1 MFISYLLYFVHFR
14 PVDVRTQQPGFF
26 VVKMEVWL
34 LYSFDLAAYLMLI
47 VEAPEELSVELV
59 GPALLVAELGLE
71 FESVPELAAEI
82 ELELLLVELK
92 LELAFVVLIVED
104 VASKFPNLFVVAVLE
119 YFGPDG
125 FAMK

>member
-1 MFISYLLYFVHFR
+1 
-14 PVDVRTQQPGFF
+14 
-26 VVKMEVWL
+26 
-34 LYSFDLAAYLMLI
+34 MLI
-47 VEAPEELSVELV
+47 VEALEELSVELV